1 MANNQTLMVVVL
13 LSIFMAR
20 SHSKG
25 DQDNVPHKNQDAAIE
40 KLTVFKEQTFVAGSD
55 VTLWC
60 ADNVTDVKWNE
71 LIFILWNISMQGK
84 KCYLGLSSELG
95 PNNTCK
101 DGKRLNHTSFSLFIP
116 KISMQDEG
124 FYLCDLSYKG
134 GSKTVNISVSVTRLE
149 TQLDSENG
157 QRIVVCKATYKD
169 TAPTLHWEPALNF
182 SFTNTSVNEVGTFSI
197 KENRVHLPDDVTI
210 SNITCVASYPVSGSV
225 QQKST
230 LDISTQDIPN
240 RGHFSWEIITPI
252 LSGSVILII
261 VFIVIVV
268 YLQRRKLKH
277 ISALKILC
285 CKSKISPP
293 AEDKPAQPA
302 DVEEVEPYASYIQR
316 VNSIYNSSAEL
327 FNA

>member
-1 MANNQTLMVVVL
+1 MVNSWILTLAVL
-13 LSIFMAR
+13 LSIFGPGC
-20 SHSKG
+20 HTKG

-60 ADNVTDVKWNE
+60 ADNVTDVKWKE
-71 LIFILWNISMQGK
+71 LIFIKWNISMQGK

-134 GSKTVNISVSVTRLE
+134 GSKTVNISVSVNRLE

-157 QRIVVCKATYKD
+157 QRIAVCKATYKD

-182 SFTNTSVNEVGTFSI
+182 SFTNTSVNEVGTFFI
-197 KENRVHLPDDVTI
+197 MENHVHLPDDVII
-210 SNITCVASYPVSGSV
+210 STLTCVASYTSVSGSV

-230 LDISTQDIPN
+230 LDVTTQ
-240 RGHFSWEIITPI
+240 GEHT
-252 LSGSVILII
+252 
-261 VFIVIVV
+261 VF
-268 YLQRRKLKH
+268 
-277 ISALKILC
+277 
-285 CKSKISPP
+285 
-293 AEDKPAQPA
+293 
-302 DVEEVEPYASYIQR
+302 
-316 VNSIYNSSAEL
+316 
-327 FNA
+327 